1 MKHLFSLLALMGLIW
16 SASAEEPARLTVDAA
31 AKGHPIAKTMYG
43 LFFEDINYAADGGLY
58 AELIKN
64 RSFDFDHPTTGW
76 QLFGRVE
83 LRNDGP
89 FERNPNYMR
98 LRYSGHRDIH
108 TGIENEG
115 FFGIA
120 LKEGT
125 EYRFSVWA
133 RTCGERD
140 QLLSLNIV
148 SDNTELEDMVI
159 KRVPLRITSP
169 EWTKYEVVFT
179 APATLKKG
187 RIRLILEQINPRQ
200 RDTEATVDVEHISL
214 FPVDTYRGEKNGLR
228 RDLAEALAALKPGIF
243 RFPGGCI
250 IEGTTLE
257 TRYNWK
263 NSVGPVENR
272 PVNQNRWH

>member
-1 MKHLFSLLALMGLIW
+1 MKHLFSLLALLGLIW

-120 LKEGT
+120 LKEGA

-133 RTCGERD
+133 RTEGEGD
-140 QLLSLNIV
+140 QLISLNIV

-159 KRVPLRITSP
+159 KRVPLSITSP
-169 EWTKYEVVFT
+169 EWSKYEVVFT

-187 RIRLILEQINPRQ
+187 RVRLILEQINPRQ
-200 RDTEATVDVEHISL
+200 RDTEATVDVEHVSL

-228 RDLAEALAALKPGIF
+228 RDLAEALAAL
-243 RFPGGCI
+243 
-250 IEGTTLE
+250 
-257 TRYNWK
+257 
-263 NSVGPVENR
+263 
-272 PVNQNRWH
+272 